1 MVIMKQDVSHMKPI
15 CFIKNTKGGNKMS
28 EIKVQNEKDIFNP
41 NVKSFNER
49 EAELVQLQ
57 AKEEELKKRQRNSP
71 FKNFLQVNKE
81 TYKLEDKLMKKN
93 PLAYRIW
100 RFLANNM
107 DHYNAVMVS
116 YNVLM
121 EIFDVSRTTIYR
133 AIKVLED
140 GEYIKIYKSGTSNIY
155 AINDNMVWNSW
166 GTNKKYSKFNANII
180 IGESEQSQK
189 IKKEIKIKTEKHKQ
203 IKLAQP
209 KQGDANENK

>member
-1 MVIMKQDVSHMKPI
+1 
-15 CFIKNTKGGNKMS
+15 MS
-28 EIKVQNEKDIFNP
+28 TEIIVQNENDILNP
-41 NVKSFNER
+41 NIKNFQER
-49 EAELVQLQ
+49 KLELDEISKAEKD
-57 AKEEELKKRQRNSP
+57 ALKRERNSP
-71 FKNFLQVNKE
+71 FRNFLQVNKE
-81 TYKLEDKLMKKN
+81 TYKLEDKLMKEN

-100 RFLANNM
+100 RFLANHM
-107 DHYNAVMVS
+107 DQYNAVMVS

>member
-1 MVIMKQDVSHMKPI
+1 MMKQDVSHMKPI

>member
-1 MVIMKQDVSHMKPI
+1 MKQDVSHMKPI

>member
-1 MVIMKQDVSHMKPI
+1 MKQDVSHMKPI

-166 GTNKKYSKFNANII
+166 GTNKKYSKFSANII

-189 IKKEIKIKTEKHKQ
+189 TKKEIKIKTEKHKQ

>member
-100 RFLANNM
+100 RFLAK
-107 DHYNAVMVS
+107 
-116 YNVLM
+116 
-121 EIFDVSRTTIYR
+121 IGR
-133 AIKVLED
+133 AHV
-140 GEYIKIYKSGTSNIY
+140 
-155 AINDNMVWNSW
+155 
-166 GTNKKYSKFNANII
+166 
-180 IGESEQSQK
+180 
-189 IKKEIKIKTEKHKQ
+189 
-203 IKLAQP
+203 
-209 KQGDANENK
+209 